1 MTAERVVAID
11 GAAGSG
17 KSTLAR
23 NLARAVRLPYVN
35 TGLMYR
41 ALTASAIRNGVSEDD
56 VEALIDLTRALRFTL
71 GGSDPRVLK
80 VTDFDD
86 GALTTPAVERAVS
99 RVARHPRVR
108 AWMHEVQRRL
118 GANGAVMEGR
128 DIGSVVFPDA
138 AVKLYLEAAPGA
150 RIERRVRER
159 PRASSEEVAA
169 VLENRDELDAR
180 TNPLT
185 PPPGAI
191 VIDTGALDADATLR
205 TAIARG
211 PRAGTG
217 APAVSIPK
225 IAVVGRQNVG
235 KSTLVNR
242 LFGHRAAIAH
252 GMPGVTRDRIQL
264 NTTWRG
270 RSFGLVDTAGYLHGA
285 RGVEALAGQQ
295 AQRAIDE
302 ADVILLVVD
311 ARTGITEEDAQ
322 LARRLRKSPVP
333 LLLIANKAD
342 EAADLA
348 EIARFDRLGLGEPIG
363 VSALH
368 GNGTGDLLDRVV
380 ELLPESAEPAEDL
393 EEPRFAIVGRPNV
406 GKSSLFNRLLGE
418 ERSVVSETAGTTRDS
433 VDSMVTWPDLGQV
446 RFVDTAGM
454 RRGQSVR
461 GVEYYSFLRA
471 SEAIDRAH
479 VAVLVIDAS
488 AGFTAEDKRI
498 ARRVMEA
505 GRAFLVAANKWDLV
519 EEKDRTFK
527 HLGPEI
533 VPFANASAIRTS
545 ATRGQGSTVCLHCSS
560 TSIGGGALG
569 RPQHG
574 SIRSSSKRNG
584 NARRPVRR
592 GTSITRRR
600 SRRVRPPS

>member
-1 MTAERVVAID
+1 M
-11 GAAGSG
+11 
-17 KSTLAR
+17 
-23 NLARAVRLPYVN
+23 
-35 TGLMYR
+35 
-41 ALTASAIRNGVSEDD
+41 
-56 VEALIDLTRALRFTL
+56 
-71 GGSDPRVLK
+71 
-80 VTDFDD
+80 
-86 GALTTPAVERAVS
+86 
-99 RVARHPRVR
+99 
-108 AWMHEVQRRL
+108 
-118 GANGAVMEGR
+118 
-128 DIGSVVFPDA
+128 
-138 AVKLYLEAAPGA
+138 
-150 RIERRVRER
+150 
-159 PRASSEEVAA
+159 
-169 VLENRDELDAR
+169 
-180 TNPLT
+180 
-185 PPPGAI
+185 
-191 VIDTGALDADATLR
+191 
-205 TAIARG
+205 
-211 PRAGTG
+211 
-217 APAVSIPK
+217 SIPK

-322 LARRLRKSPVP
+322 LARRLRKASVP

-348 EIARFDRLGLGEPIG
+348 EIARFDRLGLGEPVG

-368 GNGTGDLLDRVV
+368 GNGTGDLLDRIV
-380 ELLPESAEPAEDL
+380 ELLPEGAEPSEDL

-433 VDSMVTWPDLGQV
+433 VDSMVTWPGLGQV

-527 HLGPEI
+527 I

-545 ATRGQGSTVCLHCSS
+545 ATHGQGIHRLPPLLVDLHRRWSARTPTARVNQIIQQAQRERPTPRAS
-560 TSIGGGALG
+560 GNLHYAAQVATGPPTFVIFGGAHEPEATYQRYLEN
-569 RPQHG
+569 RL
-574 SIRSSSKRNG
+574 
-584 NARRPVRR
+584 RRELALSGVPVRLRFRARKAGGDR
-592 GTSITRRR
+592 GR
-600 SRRVRPPS
+600 